1 MSFMVRDMSA
11 ILFKLVLL
19 LGCFLVLSASSQDVG
34 GDNSSGGREALE
46 VGIEIGFGGPAIAP
60 PPEECEGCHPP
71 VPDCPPPPPPP
82 PEPSCPPPPQQ
93 PPMPLISASL
103 RIAVPVIRRFQ
114 KTVTCDPKSTLST
127 WVGDSPMDVCD
138 RKKYKGFFC
147 EKPPGRND
155 LTIASID
162 FNGLG
167 ICSSSTDI
175 LLDNF
180 VDIALFHANSNNLT
194 GTITP
199 KIANLPYLYELD
211 LSNNKFSS
219 QFPSVVLKIK
229 MLDFLDLRFNQL
241 SGLVPRELFVRP
253 LTVLFINNNQFLQKL
268 PDNLGASPVTYLT
281 LANNRF
287 GGAIPRSIGNAKNT
301 LREVLFLNNQ
311 LSGCLPYEIGFLQ
324 KATVFDAGGNYLVG
338 PIPISF
344 GCLKKVEQ
352 LNLARNMLTGE
363 IPEVV
368 CALPSLLNLSL
379 SDNYFTSVGPVCK
392 KLIEKNVLDVRKN
405 CIPGCPSQRSQQ
417 ECSKFLCKPVNCPCP
432 PTAPC
437 NLPALEQAVLASPPP
452 LSVPLKASYSA
463 LHRP

>member
-1 MSFMVRDMSA
+1 MVRDMSA
-11 ILFKLVLL
+11 FPFKLALI
-19 LGCFLVLSASSQDVG
+19 LGYILILEAARYVG
-34 GDNSSGGREALE
+34 DDSSGGREALE
-46 VGIEIGFGGPAIAP
+46 VGISIGSGRPAAAP
-60 PPEECEGCHPP
+60 APDEC
-71 VPDCPPPPPPP
+71 V
-82 PEPSCPPPPQQ
+82 SCPPPPLPQ
-93 PPMPLISASL
+93 LSASL
-103 RIAVPVIRRFQ
+103 KAAVSVIRRFRG
-114 KTVTCDPKSTLST
+114 TVTCDPKSTLKT
-127 WVGDSPMDVCD
+127 WDGDSPLDVCD
-138 RKKYKGFFC
+138 RNKYRGFFC

-167 ICSSSTDI
+167 ICSSRADI
-175 LLDNF
+175 LLDSF

-194 GTITP
+194 GTITL

-211 LSNNKFSS
+211 LSNHKFSG
-219 QFPSVVLKIK
+219 QFLKIK

-268 PDNLGASPVTYLT
+268 PDNLGDSPVTYLT

-287 GGAIPRSIGNAKNT
+287 TGSIPGSIGNSKNT
-301 LREVLFLNNQ
+301 LQEVLFLNNR

-324 KATVFDAGGNYLVG
+324 KATVFDAGGNCLVG
-338 PIPISF
+338 SIPVSF
-344 GCLKKVEQ
+344 GCLKRVEQ

-368 CALPSLLNLSL
+368 CAIPSLLNLSL

-392 KLIEKNVLDVRKN
+392 KLIEKKVLDIRKN
-405 CIPGCPSQRSQQ
+405 CIPGYSSQRSQQ
-417 ECSKFLCKPVNCPCP
+417 ECSKFLCEPVNCPCP

-437 NLPALEQAVLASPPP
+437 MLPVLEHAVLASSPP
-452 LSVPLKASYSA
+452 KASYST